1 MTHYPNEQ
9 GEYKTK
15 QVLLRFYPSDLA
27 RIDREAKQLNL
38 TRTEYITRCTL
49 NKSVEKKHVFKVNWR
64 TYRIMGEMREQLK
77 RLGNNINQ
85 IAKAFNSARLEG
97 QHLPSNYPLP
107 DELSTIQ
114 AYTDQTARELNQIR
128 LLLIGRDK
136 Q

>member
-1 MTHYPNEQ
+1 MTHYPKEQ

-38 TRTEYITRCTL
+38 TRTEYITRCAL
-49 NKSVEKKHVFKVNWR
+49 DKPVEKKQIFKVNWH

-77 RLGNNINQ
+77 RVGNNINQ
-85 IAKAFNSARLEG
+85 IAKAFNTARLDG
-97 QHLPSNYPLP
+97 QHLPNNYPLL
-107 DELSTIQ
+107 DELSAIR
-114 AYTDQTARELNQIR
+114 AYAERTARELNQIR
-128 LLLIGRDK
+128 LLLIGKDK

>member
-38 TRTEYITRCTL
+38 TRTEYITRCAL
-49 NKSVEKKHVFKVNWR
+49 DKPVEKKQIFKVNWH

-77 RLGNNINQ
+77 RVGNNINQ
-85 IAKAFNSARLEG
+85 IAKAFNTARLDG
-97 QHLPSNYPLP
+97 QHLPSDYPLL
-107 DELSTIQ
+107 DELSAIR
-114 AYTDQTARELNQIR
+114 AYAERTARELNQIR
-128 LLLIGRDK
+128 LLLIGKDK